1 MKLGSRRNYHKGQAA
16 IRHYAN
22 QPLNVEALVG
32 AFKQEKSLEGDLSMI
47 VKSPFSPQA
56 LVEMLGQVE
65 RDVQIATLL

>member
-1 MKLGSRRNYHKGQAA
+1 MNRIKSLKGKAA

-47 VKSPFSPQA
+47 VKSLFSLQA

>member
-1 MKLGSRRNYHKGQAA
+1 MTFFKKCG
-16 IRHYAN
+16 
-22 QPLNVEALVG
+22 LVG
-32 AFKQEKSLEGDLSMI
+32 AFKQEKVLVGDLSMI